1 MYFGFINKYKV
12 ILSYLFFLTL
22 FIITFFYPE
31 KISFQIL
38 GVASLFALSGAV
50 TNWLAVYLLFEK
62 IPFIIGSGV
71 IPNKFESFKNSIR
84 SIILDNFF
92 REENFLAVGA
102 DLVKINWQNKIIQKI
117 NFKELF
123 DKVMKSFIKSEKGSI
138 LKMLGGEK
146 ILENFRAPFEE
157 LAKKETKILLA
168 KIDLQ
173 KILTKEQ
180 NYTSFMQKV
189 TQITDKELE
198 KLTPQKVK
206 IMVEKIIKEQ
216 LSWLVV
222 WGGVFGFL
230 LGLFSNLFISI

>member
-12 ILSYLFFLTL
+12 IISYLFFLAL
-22 FIITFFYPE
+22 FILTFFYSD
-31 KISFQIL
+31 KIYFQIF
-38 GVASLFALSGAV
+38 GRASLFALSGAI

-84 SIILDNFF
+84 TIILDNFF
-92 REENFLAVGA
+92 REENFSTVGA
-102 DLVKINWQNKIIQKI
+102 NIADINWQNKIIEKI

-123 DKVMKSFIKSEKGSI
+123 DKIAKNFIKSEKGSI
-138 LKMLGGEK
+138 IKMLGGEK
-146 ILENFRAPFEE
+146 ILQNFRAPFEE
-157 LAKKETKILLA
+157 FAKKETKILLE

-173 KILTKEQ
+173 EIFTKEK
-180 NYTSFMQKV
+180 NYSSFIQE
-189 TQITDKELE
+189 ITKMADQELK

-206 IMVEKIIKEQ
+206 IMVEAIIKEQ
-216 LSWLVV
+216 LSWLIV

-230 LGLFSNLFISI
+230 LGLALNLLNLI